1 LLIPSPCGLA
11 WKIITGKLAAT
22 LWASRCP
29 LFRCLPAISEL
40 TSETAWRVQSPCDL
54 PTCART
60 AVGVH
65 FFKVLERLGIVEEM
79 KAKTK
84 YPILGALVGSMLD
97 SGEVDHAV
105 QSIPELIFV
114 QGVDLVGPLPG
125 DLQAITTY
133 AVGVPAS
140 AKEPDAARALI
151 SLLRSPEAVSIIK
164 AKGLDPG

>member
-1 LLIPSPCGLA
+1 
-11 WKIITGKLAAT
+11 
-22 LWASRCP
+22 
-29 LFRCLPAISEL
+29 
-40 TSETAWRVQSPCDL
+40 
-54 PTCART
+54 
-60 AVGVH
+60 
-65 FFKVLERLGIVEEM
+65 LGIVEEM